1 MESSLCLR
9 YGPLPT
15 LPLRIPSPVK
25 PTWLT
30 KPHKSFTLSSLPLTN
45 TNNSIYRPAPRHG
58 SSLVCAINGF
68 PKPST
73 NDGCWEIIPP
83 SKGVRHQSENCPNS
97 RDDGKK
103 IVRGSV
109 GASLALACV
118 LGIISGGSTMMSPIA
133 IAIVK
138 NQKSQITTTI
148 YPKGGRVALKS
159 LLDMNVYLSSSHG
172 KPKRYGSF
180 PTSWKSSKKPSTA
193 DVETVIKVYFSAQ
206 YCSCFY
212 ISILIIVCIALFLG
226 CLSMSINGVYIE
238 GKLNLEL

>member
-45 TNNSIYRPAPRHG
+45 TNNSIYRPPRHG

-73 NDGCWEIIPP
+73 NDGSWEITPQSEKTP
-83 SKGVRHQSENCPNS
+83 SKSVCHPSGNCPNN

-118 LGIISGGSTMMSPIA
+118 LGIISCGCTMMSPIA
-133 IAIVK
+133 IADIVK
-138 NQKSQITTTI
+138 NQKSPSMIHI
-148 YPKGGRVALKS
+148 YPKGGRVALQS
-159 LLDMNVYLSSSHG
+159 LLDMSVYLSSSQG
-172 KPKRYGSF
+172 KHRRSVKSVL
-180 PTSWKSSKKPSTA
+180 TSWKSKRLSFA
-193 DVETVIKVYFSAQ
+193 DVETLKVYSLLSTAAV
-206 YCSCFY
+206 
-212 ISILIIVCIALFLG
+212 SIY
-226 CLSMSINGVYIE
+226 LS
-238 GKLNLEL
+238 

>member
-1 MESSLCLR
+1 
-9 YGPLPT
+9 
-15 LPLRIPSPVK
+15 
-25 PTWLT
+25 
-30 KPHKSFTLSSLPLTN
+30 
-45 TNNSIYRPAPRHG
+45 
-58 SSLVCAINGF
+58 
-68 PKPST
+68 
-73 NDGCWEIIPP
+73 
-83 SKGVRHQSENCPNS
+83 
-97 RDDGKK
+97 
-103 IVRGSV
+103 VRGSV

-212 ISILIIVCIALFLG
+212 IYISIYLDNSMHSFISRLFEY
-226 CLSMSINGVYIE
+226 VY
-238 GKLNLEL
+238 